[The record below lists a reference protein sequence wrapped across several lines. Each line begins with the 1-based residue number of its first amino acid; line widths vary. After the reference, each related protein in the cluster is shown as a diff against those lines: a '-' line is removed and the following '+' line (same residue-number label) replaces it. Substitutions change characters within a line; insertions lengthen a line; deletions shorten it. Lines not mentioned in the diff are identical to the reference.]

1 VADTPPAG
9 GKKILG
15 MPRTTGI
22 VVLVIGAAVIGYFVV
37 SKLGGSKSTSTG
49 SGSGGGGGR
58 PSYAGGGTTIVR
70 IIKGH
75 QGHHP
80 RPKPKPRKKGK

>member
-1 VADTPPAG
+1 MADTPPAG

-22 VVLVIGAAVIGYFVV
+22 VVLVLGAAVIGYFVV
-37 SKLGGSKSTSTG
+37 SKLGGSKTTG
-49 SGSGGGGGR
+49 TGTGGGGGGR
-58 PSYAGGGTTIVR
+58 PSYAGGGATIVR

-80 RPKPKPRKKGK
+80 KPKHKPKGK